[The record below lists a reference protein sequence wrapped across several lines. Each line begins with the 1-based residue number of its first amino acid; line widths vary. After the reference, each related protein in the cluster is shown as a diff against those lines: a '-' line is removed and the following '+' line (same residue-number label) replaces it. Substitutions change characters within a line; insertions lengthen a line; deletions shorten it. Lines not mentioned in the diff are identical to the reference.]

1 MSDQRIPQDLIYAL
15 AVSPNFRMDG
25 LCFAARSSAL
35 YRSDDGAGNW
45 YLAYSG
51 LEPGTEL
58 PTTAV
63 VFSTNFEKD
72 RSVFAGVTGVVMRS
86 FDAGETWHYSPLASP
101 PPIIAAMAV
110 SPNYERDG
118 TLLVGTMED
127 GVYRSEDRGLNWM
140 ACNFGLTDLG
150 VLSITMSPDF
160 AADDTVYLGTE
171 SGVFYSTNGGRAWKE
186 SGFPVDEAPVLCLGI
201 SPKHKNDG
209 VLWAGT
215 ESNGL
220 FISEDR
226 ADHWRQLAPDQ
237 ISESVNGIVVSE
249 DYPDNAGLLV
259 LTSHAVLLSQ
269 DGGKSWREWVEGLF
283 VEEGLVCMA
292 AEAGLE
298 PGSVVLVATAFGRLM
313 RL

>member
-1 MSDQRIPQDLIYAL
+1 MSDQTAPQDLIYAL
-15 AVSPNFRMDG
+15 AISPNFSQDG

-35 YRSDDGAGNW
+35 YRSEDGGENW
-45 YLAYSG
+45 RLAYSG

-63 VFSTNFEKD
+63 VFSPNFERD
-72 RSVFAGVTGVVMRS
+72 RSLIAGVTGVVMRS
-86 FDAGETWHYSPLASP
+86 SDAGETWHYSPLASP

-110 SPNYERDG
+110 SPNYDRDG

-150 VLSITMSPDF
+150 VLSIAMSPDF

-201 SPKHKNDG
+201 SPEYKKDG

-215 ESNGL
+215 ESNGV
-220 FISEDR
+220 FVSDDR
-226 ADHWRQLAPDQ
+226 GEHWWRLASGQ
-237 ISESVNGIVVSE
+237 ILDSVNGIAVSNG
-249 DYPDNAGLLV
+249 YPDQSHLLV
-259 LTSHAVLLSQ
+259 LTSHSVLVSR
-269 DGGKSWREWVEGLF
+269 DGGNTWHEWVEGLF
-283 VEEGLVCMA
+283 VEVGLVCMA
-292 AEAGLE
+292 AEASLE
-298 PGSVVLVATAFGRLM
+298 PGSKVLLGTTNGKLIRL
-313 RL
+313 